1 MSRTQ
6 SCQMVQ
12 SNKLLELLKK
22 KKKAESQNPSLSPR
36 QQLSPPRLGRLK
48 SPKLLDVQKIVSAAV
63 KLKGVSHIRTLNSDR
78 DNYELIITLITQ
90 DKQYT
95 LMQHRYIVP
104 IGLDQTTTD
113 LYQKLI
119 TKMSVQDPQNY
130 EKIAYFQSYTQNY
143 NVDYYLSLDDK
154 PLSVFSKGRTLK
166 LIPIYY
172 GESKSNSF
180 DDFTL
185 IKCIG
190 VGGFSRVYLV
200 RQKRNGQFFAMK
212 IIDKSFIIK
221 NNKES
226 MINNEKWIM
235 SNLDSQFLTR
245 LHCSFETKYYLVF
258 VMDYCHGGELFFHL
272 RKMGTLSEEVAKQ
285 YFGQL
290 CLAIHYLHEQNV
302 IYRDLKPENI
312 LLDIDGYIK
321 LSDFGL
327 SKPNISR
334 DKQTYSFCGSPEYMS
349 PEMVSKRGHNQL
361 LDCYSLGAVLYEF
374 IYGYP
379 PYYDQQLQN
388 ILNSIQYDKLEFPEH
403 IKISDQLKNLLLNL
417 LTKDQNERLGRMN
430 GIEDVLNHKWLS
442 NFNYTALYKKQLNIQ
457 YKPQPLQTNYNVAE
471 FSKGDR
477 EFQQKLQDN
486 LYREQKTKF
495 DKEFQNFDFVSD
507 QPKSKR
513 EQFVEK
519 IKYASLRSSIRTSII
534 RNKITTLSLNGN
546 DLCRIRV
553 APQLSAVGPRFQSVK
568 NSQISQC
575 GSTQSFRNSSS
586 SKRFNT
592 EYDLQKLLKFKQ

>member
-36 QQLSPPRLGRLK
+36 QQLSPPRLARLK
-48 SPKLLDVQKIVSAAV
+48 SPKLLDVQKFVTAAV

-90 DKQYT
+90 DKQY
-95 LMQHRYIVP
+95 IVP

-119 TKMSVQDPQNY
+119 TKMSMHDPQNY
-130 EKIAYFQSYTQNY
+130 EKIAYFQCQTQNY

-154 PLSVFSKGRTLK
+154 PLSVFNKGRTLK

-172 GESKSNSF
+172 NETKSNSF
-180 DDFTL
+180 DDFIL

-200 RQKRNGQFFAMK
+200 KQKKNGQFFAMK
-212 IIDKSFIIK
+212 IIDKSFILK

-272 RKMGTLSEEVAKQ
+272 RKMGTLNEEVAKQ

-290 CLAIHYLHEQNV
+290 CLAIHYLHQQNI

-334 DKQTYSFCGSPEYMS
+334 DKVTYSFCGSPEYMS
-349 PEMVSKRGHNQL
+349 PEMVSKRGHNQM

-388 ILNSIQYDKLEFPEH
+388 ILNSIQYDKLEFPDS
-403 IKISDQLKNLLLNL
+403 IKISDQLKNLLFHL
-417 LTKDQNERLGRMN
+417 LTKDQNERLGKIN
-430 GIEDVLNHKWLS
+430 GIEDVLNHSWLN
-442 NFNYTALYKKQLNIQ
+442 NFNYTALYKKQLNIH
-457 YKPQPLQTNYNVAE
+457 YKPQPLQTNYNVIE

-486 LYREQKTKF
+486 LHREKQTKF
-495 DKEFQNFDFVSD
+495 DKDFPNFDFISD
-507 QPKSKR
+507 QSKNKR
-513 EQFVEK
+513 EQFIEK
-519 IKYASLRSSIRTSII
+519 IKYASLRSSLRTSII
-534 RNKITTLSLNGN
+534 KNKITTLSLN
-546 DLCRIRV
+546 
-553 APQLSAVGPRFQSVK
+553 APQLSAVCPRFQSVK

-575 GSTQSFRNSSS
+575 SSTQSFRNSSS

-592 EYDLQKLLKFKQ
+592 EYDLQKLLKLKQ

>member
-1 MSRTQ
+1 MNRTQ
-6 SCQMVQ
+6 SCRMVQ

-36 QQLSPPRLGRLK
+36 QQLSPPRLVKLK
-48 SPKLLDVQKIVSAAV
+48 TPKQLDVQKFVTTTV
-63 KLKGVSHIRTLNSDR
+63 KQKGVSHMRTLNSDR

-90 DKQYT
+90 EKQ
-95 LMQHRYIVP
+95 YIVP

-119 TKMSVQDPQNY
+119 TKMSVHDPQNY
-130 EKIAYFQSYTQNY
+130 EKIAYFESYTQNY

-154 PLSVFSKGRTLK
+154 PLQVFSNGRTLK

-172 GESKSNSF
+172 NETQRNSF
-180 DDFTL
+180 DDFIL

-200 RQKRNGQFFAMK
+200 KQKKNGQFYAMK
-212 IIDKSFIIK
+212 IIDKSFITK

-226 MINNEKWIM
+226 MINNEKLIM
-235 SNLDSQFLTR
+235 SKLDSQFLTR

-272 RKMGTLSEEVAKQ
+272 RKMGTLNEEVAKQ
-285 YFGQL
+285 YFVQL
-290 CLAIHYLHEQNV
+290 CLAIHYLHQQNV

-327 SKPNISR
+327 SKPNMSK
-334 DKQTYSFCGSPEYMS
+334 DKVTYSFCGSPEYMS
-349 PEMVSKRGHNQL
+349 PEMVSKRGHNHL

-379 PYYDQQLQN
+379 PYYDQKLQN

-403 IKISDQLKNLLLNL
+403 IKISDQLKNLLMNL
-417 LTKDQNERLGRMN
+417 LAKDQNQRLGRKN
-430 GIEDVLNHKWLS
+430 GIEDVLNHQWIN
-442 NFNYTALYKKQLNIQ
+442 NFNYTALYKKQLNIH

-486 LYREQKTKF
+486 LHRERQIKF
-495 DKEFQNFDFVSD
+495 ETIFPNFDMILD
-507 QPKSKR
+507 QPKNKR
-513 EQFVEK
+513 EQFIEK
-519 IKYASLRSSIRTSII
+519 IKFASLRTSLQTNII
-534 RNKITTLSLNGN
+534 KNKIKTLSLN
-546 DLCRIRV
+546 
-553 APQLSAVGPRFQSVK
+553 APQLSTICPRFQSVK
-568 NSQISQC
+568 NSQIAQSS
-575 GSTQSFRNSSS
+575 STQSFRNSSS

-592 EYDLQKLLKFKQ
+592 EFDLQKLLKFKQ

>member
-1 MSRTQ
+1 MNRTQ
-6 SCQMVQ
+6 SCRMVQ

-36 QQLSPPRLGRLK
+36 QQLSPPRLVKLK
-48 SPKLLDVQKIVSAAV
+48 TPKQLDVQKFVTTTV
-63 KLKGVSHIRTLNSDR
+63 KQKGVSHMRTLNSDR

-90 DKQYT
+90 EKQ
-95 LMQHRYIVP
+95 YIVP

-119 TKMSVQDPQNY
+119 TKMSVHDPQNY
-130 EKIAYFQSYTQNY
+130 EKIAYFESYTQNY

-154 PLSVFSKGRTLK
+154 PLQVFSNGRTLK

-172 GESKSNSF
+172 NETQRNSF
-180 DDFTL
+180 DNFIL

-200 RQKRNGQFFAMK
+200 KQKRNGQFYAMK
-212 IIDKSFIIK
+212 IIDKSFITK

-226 MINNEKWIM
+226 MINNEKLIM
-235 SNLDSQFLTR
+235 SKLDSQFLTR

-272 RKMGTLSEEVAKQ
+272 RKMGTLNEEVAKQ
-285 YFGQL
+285 YFVQL
-290 CLAIHYLHEQNV
+290 CLAIHYLHQQNV

-327 SKPNISR
+327 SKPNMSR
-334 DKQTYSFCGSPEYMS
+334 DKVTYSFCGSPEYMS
-349 PEMVSKRGHNQL
+349 PEMVSKRGHNHL

-379 PYYDQQLQN
+379 PYYDQKLQN

-403 IKISDQLKNLLLNL
+403 IKISDQLKNLLMNL
-417 LTKDQNERLGRMN
+417 LAKDQNQRLGRKN
-430 GIEDVLNHKWLS
+430 GIEDVLNHQWIN
-442 NFNYTALYKKQLNIQ
+442 NFNYTALYKKQLNIH

-486 LYREQKTKF
+486 LHREKQIKF
-495 DKEFQNFDFVSD
+495 ETIFPNFDMILD
-507 QPKSKR
+507 QPKNKR
-513 EQFVEK
+513 EQFIEK
-519 IKYASLRSSIRTSII
+519 IKFTSLRTSLQTNII
-534 RNKITTLSLNGN
+534 KNKIKTLSLN
-546 DLCRIRV
+546 
-553 APQLSAVGPRFQSVK
+553 APQISTICPRFQSVK
-568 NSQISQC
+568 NSQVAQSS
-575 GSTQSFRNSSS
+575 STQSFRNSSS

-592 EYDLQKLLKFKQ
+592 EFDLQKLLKFKQ